1 MPSLRLLLV
10 RMLPDVFG
18 STHHTKNQYYI
29 NSNHNHQR
37 GNISVSK
44 PPKSFNPSQA
54 KEDGGIT
61 YSQTYTVQYDNRPRE
76 QDETQLIE
84 MKGFKTRAMKSE
96 SQISDDSV

>member
-1 MPSLRLLLV
+1 MPSLRLLLIRV
-10 RMLPDVFG
+10 LPKVFG
-18 STHHTKNQYYI
+18 TTQHTKNQYYI

-44 PPKSFNPSQA
+44 PSKSSQA
-54 KEDGGIT
+54 NEEGGIT
-61 YSQTYTVQYDNRPRE
+61 YSQTYTVQYANRPRE